1 MPDKNYKNLLEII
14 IVGGVFYIIGK
25 HTAIGASIASLFGKV
40 SILVIVVI
48 VGGLLLAFG
57 GAIIK
62 GFLDFFQD

>member
-1 MPDKNYKNLLEII
+1 MPDKNYLKTLEFIL
-14 IVGGVFYIIGK
+14 VVGVFYIIGK
-25 HTAIGASIASLFGKV
+25 YTAIGASIASLFGKV
-40 SILVIVVI
+40 SILFIVVI

>member
-1 MPDKNYKNLLEII
+1 MPKNNYTKTLEI
-14 IVGGVFYIIGK
+14 VLVVGVFYVIGK
-25 HTAIGASIASLFGKV
+25 YTATGASIASLFGKI

-62 GFLDFFQD
+62 GFLSFFQD